1 MCVCGTVIG
10 FVETEYE
17 VVERSESYQF
27 TLGVVQGSLAQNLSL
42 TVISTPITAGIYIY
56 CSYILHSADK
66 ECVHLGLVLSVHK
79 HY

>member
-1 MCVCGTVIG
+1 MSLTVCVCGTVIG

-42 TVISTPITAGIYIY
+42 TVISTPITAGIYII
-56 CSYILHSADK
+56 ILQLYTT
-66 ECVHLGLVLSVHK
+66 LG
-79 HY
+79 